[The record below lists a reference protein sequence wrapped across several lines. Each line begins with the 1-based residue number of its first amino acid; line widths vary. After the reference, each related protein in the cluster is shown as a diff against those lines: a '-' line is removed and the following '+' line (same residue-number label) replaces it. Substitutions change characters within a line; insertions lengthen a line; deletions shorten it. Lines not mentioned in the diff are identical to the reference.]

1 MIDVSVGPRPA
12 DGKRFGTVDLHALAK
27 ESGVDLEPA
36 LERLRA
42 LYAET
47 DARNAK
53 NTEGM
58 DLPCHQGCSSCCE
71 EMVFLTP
78 LEFLGA
84 WDHLQSNYSAD
95 VVDET
100 VRQGLA
106 IYDHYRE
113 AFEAFGEAPPEG
125 QKDHTAIAITVAFR
139 CPLLSDEGTC
149 RIYPMREILG
159 RLFGCSFND
168 NRGIY
173 GCGLS
178 GDFFAGKTVT
188 LARARDTAMQ
198 VHALP
203 MTTTQSAYPA
213 FIHALYRGG
222 PSAPSSLRPFRED
235 GMPST
240 R

>member
-1 MIDVSVGPRPA
+1 MIDSVVTRAPTDEDARYGV
-12 DGKRFGTVDLHALAK
+12 VDLRAFAQ
-27 ESGVDLEPA
+27 ERGVDLDAA
-36 LERLRA
+36 LAQLRD

-53 NTEGM
+53 NTAGM

-84 WDHLQSNYSAD
+84 WDYLQANYSAAI
-95 VVDET
+95 VDQT

-106 IYDHYRE
+106 IYERFRDE
-113 AFEAFGEAPPEG
+113 FEAFDQKPPEG
-125 QKDHTAIAITVAFR
+125 ESDHTAIAVTVAFR

-173 GCGLS
+173 GCDLS
-178 GDFFAGKTVT
+178 GAYFAGKTVT
-188 LARARDTAMQ
+188 LSRARDCATQ

-203 MTTTQSAYPA
+203 LTEKQSAYPA
-213 FIHALYRGG
+213 FIHLLYG
-222 PSAPSSLRPFRED
+222 D
-235 GMPST
+235 DVT
-240 R
+240 